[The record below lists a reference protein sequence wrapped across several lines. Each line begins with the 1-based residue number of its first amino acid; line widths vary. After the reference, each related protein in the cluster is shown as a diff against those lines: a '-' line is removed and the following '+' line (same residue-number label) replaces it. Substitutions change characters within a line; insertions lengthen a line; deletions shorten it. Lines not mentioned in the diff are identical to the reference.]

1 MEVQMNLP
9 VIFAIAGCAA
19 LLVGLFGGGVK
30 AKEIVIPKISTLP
43 RILSSVAGLVLIG
56 IAIWVSPNP
65 AAVTAPTQASPS
77 GASATP
83 VQPSVVATTQIQP
96 TGTMSSA
103 GMVTEQPHG
112 SSSMA
117 TAAPAQA
124 DLNSQ
129 TVYVHTVQDG
139 NMSGKMSDIEH
150 ELTTDPD
157 VLIFAMPSYESPQ
170 NPNGV
175 YNKDFVA
182 VWFRGSQWAIVNRFG
197 NMPRDAAFNIRILE
211 QGENAF
217 VQRATSE
224 NITESWVL
232 IDHPLASDPDALVFA
247 MPTWS
252 VSGESAKDNEHPIGV
267 WYTGSQWAILN
278 LDGAPMRDGAAFNV
292 EIFASGDGAFL
303 HKATPENIEANWTDI
318 DDPLAYDEQKLVFV
332 MPRGAPDGSGVNIIQ
347 PIGVWYSGS
356 EWAIFNQYKEN
367 AMPIGAEFNVLIVDA
382 K

>member
-1 MEVQMNLP
+1 MNLP

-43 RILSSVAGLVLIG
+43 RIFSSVAGLVLIG

-65 AAVTAPTQASPS
+65 AAVAAPTQIP
-77 GASATP
+77 
-83 VQPSVVATTQIQP
+83 PSVVAPTLIQA
-96 TGTMSSA
+96 TGTLPPTA
-103 GMVTEQPHG
+103 VFTEQPQA

-124 DLNSQ
+124 GPNSQ
-129 TVYVHTVQDG
+129 AVYIHTVKDG

-157 VLIFAMPSYESPQ
+157 ALIFAMSNYESPQ

-182 VWFRGSQWAIVNRFG
+182 VWYRGSQWVIVNRFG
-197 NMPRDAAFNIRILE
+197 NMPRDAAFNVRILE

-217 VQRATSE
+217 VLRAASE

-232 IDHPLASDPDALVFA
+232 IDHPLASDPNALVFA

-292 EIFASGDGAFL
+292 QILIRDENAFL
-303 HKATPENIEANWTDI
+303 HKTTPENIESNWTDI
-318 DDPLAYDEQKLVFV
+318 DNPLAYDEQRLVFV
-332 MPRGAPDGSGVNIIQ
+332 MPRGAPNGVNIIQ